1 MLVAAEMRS
10 LIATDYRDVRALFQ
24 SIFDREEYPQF
35 QVAWRRRDTERSL
48 GLFVDHI
55 LVGFTLVRENKL
67 FYIGI
72 DPECQAGG
80 YGSRLLQEVIKLSK
94 MKKVGLTLVPVNN
107 TKVIHWYMRYG
118 FKISTVVPS
127 NEKGVPLITMNMNPY
142 DLRSR
147 KG

>member
-48 GLFVDHI
+48 GLFIDDVLI
-55 LVGFTLVRENKL
+55 GFTLVRENKL

-94 MKKVGLTLVPVNN
+94 VKKVGLCLVPVNN
-107 TKVIHWYMRYG
+107 TKVIHWYMRHG
-118 FKISTVVPS
+118 FKISTVGPS
-127 NEKGVPLITMNMNPY
+127 REKGVPLITMNMNPY

>member
-48 GLFVDHI
+48 GLFIEDVLI
-55 LVGFTLVRENKL
+55 GFTLVRENKL

-80 YGSRLLQEVIKLSK
+80 YGSQLLQEVIKLSK
-94 MKKVGLTLVPVNN
+94 VKRIGLCLVPVNN
-107 TKVIHWYMRYG
+107 TKVIHWYMRNG
-118 FKISTVVPS
+118 FRISKITHST
-127 NEKGVPLITMNMNPY
+127 EDGVPLITMNMNPY
-142 DLRSR
+142 ELRSR
-147 KG
+147 

>member
-127 NEKGVPLITMNMNPY
+127 IEKGVPLITMNMNPY

>member
-48 GLFVDHI
+48 GLFIEDVLI
-55 LVGFTLVRENKL
+55 GFTLVRENKL

-94 MKKVGLTLVPVNN
+94 VKKVGLCLVPVNN
-107 TKVIHWYMRYG
+107 TKVIHWYMRHG

-127 NEKGVPLITMNMNPY
+127 KEKGVPLITMNMNPY

>member
-10 LIATDYRDVRALFQ
+10 LIATDYRDVRTLFQ

-48 GLFVDHI
+48 GLFIDDI
-55 LVGFTLVRENKL
+55 LIGFTLVRENKL

-72 DPECQAGG
+72 DPDCQAGG
-80 YGSRLLQEVIKLSK
+80 YGSQLLQEIITRSK
-94 MKKVGLTLVPVNN
+94 KKRIGLCLVPVNN
-107 TKVIHWYMRYG
+107 TKVIHWYMRHG

-142 DLRSR
+142 ELRSR
-147 KG
+147 TV

>member
-10 LIATDYRDVRALFQ
+10 LIATDYRDVRTLFQ

-48 GLFVDHI
+48 GLFIDDI
-55 LVGFTLVRENKL
+55 LIGFTLVRENKL

-80 YGSRLLQEVIKLSK
+80 YGSQLLQEIITRSK
-94 MKKVGLTLVPVNN
+94 KKRIGLCLVPVNN

-127 NEKGVPLITMNMNPY
+127 SEKGVPLITMNMNPY
-142 DLRSR
+142 ELRSR
-147 KG
+147 TV

>member
-48 GLFVDHI
+48 GLFIDDVLI
-55 LVGFTLVRENKL
+55 GFTLVRENKL

-94 MKKVGLTLVPVNN
+94 AKKIGLCLVPVNN
-107 TKVIHWYMRYG
+107 TKVIHWYMRHG

-127 NEKGVPLITMNMNPY
+127 KEKGVPLITMNMNPY

>member
-48 GLFVDHI
+48 GLFIEDVLI
-55 LVGFTLVRENKL
+55 GFTLVRENKL

-80 YGSRLLQEVIKLSK
+80 YGSQLLQEVIKLSK
-94 MKKVGLTLVPVNN
+94 VKRIGLCLVPVNN
-107 TKVIHWYMRYG
+107 TKVIHWYMRHG

-127 NEKGVPLITMNMNPY
+127 KEKGIPLITMNMNPY

-147 KG
+147 VV